1 MSADGTRERAEVCS
15 HGRVGAC
22 EMCRL
27 VQKGFDVEGV
37 RKALEYRKGEMAERA
52 RKSLEGLRSEALH
65 ADVQAALDWIW
76 EDPGREAGM
85 LLGGDFADEQGRTRD
100 RKVVSL
106 AIPDLLEDKPHLWGL
121 CAKIVGNKPEVHRE
135 LLTHSR
141 IQAAID
147 SSSTSRLRVPRLI
160 GIEPL
165 GTGTGSH
172 IAVIMEALPS
182 GPKDQSLQRFVSKT
196 KRDGFVPKI
205 SQDVTPAINSAFAQL
220 HKFGFRHGDINDG
233 NVYLT
238 NMVIKDYV
246 NAKPDGWQGVWLSRV
261 RMVVSADV
269 VLLDFERT
277 SAFPATN
284 PDKMLLM
291 AEMEEVEKMVE
302 ETEFPP
308 LEELTRTELIDT
320 MREQLRAA

>member
-27 VQKGFDVEGV
+27 VQRGFDVEGV
-37 RKALEYRKGEMAERA
+37 RKALEHRKGAMAERA
-52 RKSLEGLRSEALH
+52 RKSLERLRSEALH
-65 ADVQAALDWIW
+65 GDIQEALDWIW

-135 LLTHSR
+135 LLIHSR
-141 IQAAID
+141 IQEAID
-147 SSSTSRLRVPRLI
+147 KASSSRLRIPRLI
-160 GIEPL
+160 GIKPL
-165 GTGTGSH
+165 GTDSH
-172 IAVIMEALPS
+172 LAVIMEALPS
-182 GPKDQSLQRFVSKT
+182 GPDDQSLQRFVEGT
-196 KRDGFVPKI
+196 KRRLIVPKI
-205 SQDVTPAINSAFAQL
+205 SEEVTAAINSAFAQL
-220 HKFGFRHGDINDG
+220 HKLGFRHGDINDG

-238 NMVIKDYV
+238 NMVIKTYEQER
-246 NAKPDGWQGVWLSRV
+246 PSLWRGVWPSRI
-261 RMVVSADV
+261 RMVTAADV

-277 SAFPATN
+277 SAFPASN
-284 PDKMLLM
+284 PDKVLLR
-291 AEMEEVEKMVE
+291 AEMDEVRRMTDEVEFPDLE
-302 ETEFPP
+302 DLTE
-308 LEELTRTELIDT
+308 EELIAT
-320 MREQLRAA
+320 MRDRYKAA